1 MLWENTDHSASEAT
15 LQYTMEP
22 KEFEIRFL
30 PYDILTNLAH
40 VTMLNRQGFVTD
52 AELSAL
58 RTALVDLYHEADEVE
73 IESEDVHTFVEERV
87 TRRTDAGKKMHL
99 GRSRNDQVFVDTRL
113 FMKDATIDLAHRI
126 LSFVDALDAFA
137 AEKNVLIP
145 GYTHQQQAMPSS
157 TGLWASSYAD
167 ALIDDLRSLRACFRI
182 VDANPLGAAAS
193 YGTTLDID
201 RDLTT
206 ELLGFAGKQHNPI
219 YCSNR
224 GKQELQLLQ
233 ALDLVMLDVQKLA
246 EDLINFSEDQQFFE
260 LPEDYCTGSSIMPQ
274 KRNPDVLELA
284 RAKAEEVSAG
294 KEAIRRIIGKLP
306 SGYNRDSQ
314 QTKGHLIEAIDTV
327 RATLDI
333 LTPLIEALEL
343 ADDFEVDEGIFAA
356 YTANRKV
363 QEGMAFR
370 DAYHE
375 VKTSEEYEVHSEVA
389 EPVRQP
395 LGDQREFWV
404 DERDGFDATVE
415 ALLTAPAE

>member
-22 KEFEIRFL
+22 KEFENRFL
-30 PYDILTNLAH
+30 PYDVLTNLAH
-40 VTMLNRQGFVTD
+40 VTMLHRQGFLTEG
-52 AELSAL
+52 ELADLREAL
-58 RTALVDLYHEADEVE
+58 TDLYHEADEVE
-73 IESEDVHTFVEERV
+73 GEDVHTFVEERV
-87 TRRTDAGKKMHL
+87 TERTEAGKKMHL
-99 GRSRNDQVFVDTRL
+99 ARSRNDQIFVDTRL
-113 FMKDATIDLAHRI
+113 FMKDATIDLAHR
-126 LSFVDALDAFA
+126 LLEFVAALDAFA

-167 ALIDDLRSLRACFRI
+167 ALVDDLRSLRATYRI
-182 VDANPLGAAAS
+182 VDSNPLGAAAS
-193 YGTTLDID
+193 YGTSLDID

-206 ELLGFAGKQHNPI
+206 ELLGFSTKQHNPI

-233 ALDLVMLDVQKLA
+233 TLDLVMLDVQKLA

-260 LPEDYCTGSSIMPQ
+260 LPEEYCTGSSIMPQ
-274 KRNPDVLELA
+274 KRNPDILELA

-294 KEAIRRIIGKLP
+294 KETIRRIIGKLP

-314 QTKGHLIEAIDTV
+314 QTKKHLIEGIDTV

-343 ADDFEVDEGIFAA
+343 SDEFTVDEGIFAA

-375 VKTSEEYEVHSEVA
+375 VKESEEYEVHDDVA
-389 EPVRQP
+389 DPVRQP
-395 LGDQREFWV
+395 LDDLPAFWD
-404 DERDGFDATVE
+404 DEREAFDAMSE
-415 ALLTAPAE
+415 RLLTASAE

>member
-22 KEFEIRFL
+22 KEYENRFL
-30 PYDILTNLAH
+30 PYDVLTNLAH
-40 VTMLNRQGFVTD
+40 VTMLNRQGFVSD
-52 AELSAL
+52 AELSELRAAL
-58 RTALVDLYHEADEVE
+58 TDLYREAEEVE
-73 IESEDVHTFVEERV
+73 GEDVHTFVEERV
-87 TRRTDAGKKMHL
+87 TRRTEAGKKMHL
-99 GRSRNDQVFVDTRL
+99 ARSRNDQIFVDTRL

-126 LSFVDALDAFA
+126 LDLIAALDEFA

-167 ALIDDLRSLRACFRI
+167 ALVDDLKSLRATYRI
-182 VDANPLGAAAS
+182 VDSNPLGAAAS
-193 YGTTLDID
+193 YGTSLDID
-201 RDLTT
+201 RDVTT
-206 ELLGFAGKQHNPI
+206 ELLGFATKQHNPI

-233 ALDLVMLDVQKLA
+233 TLDLVMLDVQKMA

-260 LPEDYCTGSSIMPQ
+260 LPDDYCTGSSIMPQ
-274 KRNPDVLELA
+274 KRNPDILELA

-294 KEAIRRIIGKLP
+294 KETIRRIIGKLP

-314 QTKGHLIEAIDTV
+314 QTKKHLIEGIDTV
-327 RATLDI
+327 RATVDI

-343 ADDFEVDEGIFAA
+343 SDDFSVDEGIFAA
-356 YTANRKV
+356 YTANQKV
-363 QEGMAFR
+363 REGMPFR

-375 VKTSEEYEVHSEVA
+375 VKSSEEYEVHETVA
-389 EPVRQP
+389 DPVRQP
-395 LGDQREFWV
+395 IGDLPEFWAAERESF
-404 DERDGFDATVE
+404 DEMSAR
-415 ALLTAPAE
+415 LLVGE

>member
-22 KEFEIRFL
+22 KEFENRFL
-30 PYDILTNLAH
+30 PYDVLTNLAH
-40 VTMLNRQGFVTD
+40 VTMLHRQGFLTD
-52 AELSAL
+52 DELGDL
-58 RTALVDLYHEADEVE
+58 RTALTDLYHEADEVE
-73 IESEDVHTFVEERV
+73 GEDVHTFVEERV
-87 TRRTDAGKKMHL
+87 TERTPAGKKMHL
-99 GRSRNDQVFVDTRL
+99 ARSRNDQIFVDTRL
-113 FMKDATIDLAHRI
+113 FMKDATIDLATRI
-126 LSFVDALDAFA
+126 LEFVDALDTFA
-137 AEKNVLIP
+137 AEKNMLIP

-167 ALIDDLRSLRACFRI
+167 ALVDDLKSLRATYRV

-193 YGTTLDID
+193 YGTSLDID

-206 ELLGFAGKQHNPI
+206 ELLGFSQKQHNPI

-233 ALDLVMLDVQKLA
+233 TLDLVMLDVQKLA

-260 LPEDYCTGSSIMPQ
+260 LPDDYCTGSSIMPQ
-274 KRNPDVLELA
+274 KRNPDILELA

-294 KEAIRRIIGKLP
+294 KETIRRIIGKLP

-314 QTKGHLIEAIDTV
+314 QTKKHLIEGIDTV
-327 RATLDI
+327 RATVDI

-343 ADDFEVDEGIFAA
+343 SEEFTVDEGIFAA

-363 QEGMAFR
+363 QDGMAFR

-375 VKTSEEYEVHSEVA
+375 VKASEEYEVHDDVA

-395 LGDQREFWV
+395 LGDLREFWRA
-404 DERDGFDATVE
+404 ERESFDGMSE
-415 ALLTAPAE
+415 RLLSGDVA

>member
-22 KEFEIRFL
+22 KEFENRFL
-30 PYDILTNLAH
+30 PYDVLTNLAH

-52 AELSAL
+52 DELTAL
-58 RTALVDLYHEADEVE
+58 RAALTDLYREAPAVE
-73 IESEDVHTFVEERV
+73 GEDVHTFVEERV
-87 TRRTDAGKKMHL
+87 TQRTEAGKKMHL
-99 GRSRNDQVFVDTRL
+99 ARSRNDQVFVDTRL
-113 FMKDATIDLAHRI
+113 FMKDAAIDLADRI
-126 LSFVDALDAFA
+126 LGLVSALDTFA
-137 AEKNVLIP
+137 AEKNMLIP

-167 ALIDDLRSLRACFRI
+167 ALVDDLRSLRATYRI
-182 VDANPLGAAAS
+182 VDSNPLGAAAS
-193 YGTTLDID
+193 YGTSLDID

-206 ELLGFAGKQHNPI
+206 ELLGFSGKQHNPI

-233 ALDLVMLDVQKLA
+233 TLDLVMLDVQKLA

-260 LPEDYCTGSSIMPQ
+260 LPDEYCTGSSIMPQ
-274 KRNPDVLELA
+274 KRNPDILELA

-294 KEAIRRIIGKLP
+294 KEAVRRIIGKLP

-314 QTKGHLIEAIDTV
+314 QTKGHLIESVDTV
-327 RATLDI
+327 RATVDI
-333 LTPLIEALEL
+333 LTPLIEDLEL
-343 ADDFEVDEGIFAA
+343 SEAFTVDEGIFAA

-363 QEGMAFR
+363 EDGMAFR

-375 VKTSEEYEVHSEVA
+375 VKSTEEYEVHDDVA

-395 LGDQREFWV
+395 LGDLRTFWT
-404 DERDGFDATVE
+404 DEREAFDRMSERLLDGD
-415 ALLTAPAE
+415 